1 MQRVTNLLWFF
12 FLTPYWGEHFVW
24 WMEEGIC
31 FFFLVCTLNKIFFFL
46 QRFVVSLNKPEKII
60 YLENN
65 IVWNYSGV
73 TLWHLA
79 RKRLLYNIYG
89 LMWRYKCTI
98 TFLYWLAVTDVH
110 VSIGH
115 RQQRTNHQWF
125 FLHQAE
131 TSCRRIWTE
140 DVLHGFF
147 VLKKNV
153 PQVLQT
159 HNVSGLA
166 FKVLI
171 SIHAGPPGL

>member
-12 FLTPYWGEHFVW
+12 FSHPILGRTFCLVNGGGYL
-24 WMEEGIC
+24 

-125 FLHQAE
+125 FYTKQRL
-131 TSCRRIWTE
+131 
-140 DVLHGFF
+140 
-147 VLKKNV
+147 
-153 PQVLQT
+153 
-159 HNVSGLA
+159 
-166 FKVLI
+166 
-171 SIHAGPPGL
+171 HAGEFELKMCFMAFLY